1 MKCPELKAKSAA
13 VVSPRAPSAFGGSK
27 LKLKYSKFVFKISKL
42 STLLYYYVSL
52 NWMLCDGC
60 LGIIWVVSMSLSK
73 CITSSFARQEGSDI
87 AAIKKSS
94 QTCPCRVSLKEPF
107 SKYKNTYEEFPFP
120 LLLTEVIIMFQCA
133 QVDSVLDSSSTQIP
147 LLSLVTK
154 IQFENIFIDVHRPNP
169 ITLCGLLAQV
179 QGYMAFLW
187 VWINEVN
194 AEPDFEDIPD
204 SFLRAAITFGKSEMT
219 SLLMKAD
226 TSH

>member
-87 AAIKKSS
+87 AAIKKTLPNLSLQS
-94 QTCPCRVSLKEPF
+94 VLKRTLFKIQKYIWIISFSVPPHRGDHYVSVCPGWFCAGFLFYP
-107 SKYKNTYEEFPFP
+107 NTP
-120 LLLTEVIIMFQCA
+120 LVPGNQ
-133 QVDSVLDSSSTQIP
+133 DSVWEYFYWCT
-147 LLSLVTK
+147 
-154 IQFENIFIDVHRPNP
+154 
-169 ITLCGLLAQV
+169 
-179 QGYMAFLW
+179 
-187 VWINEVN
+187 
-194 AEPDFEDIPD
+194 
-204 SFLRAAITFGKSEMT
+204 
-219 SLLMKAD
+219 
-226 TSH
+226 